1 MCFTWGGVLWGTGG
15 EKHGD
20 DRGSIECTQMVFV
33 CSPMNSNWALD
44 CWMRV
49 PIVSSS
55 CIATQI
61 LQNKTSAKLAA
72 RQIVNWPSVT
82 TKWLSFDTNIPNP
95 PPQHPFASPT
105 QLSKVLMAHLSM
117 CGLTVCN
124 TRPTSHPPPEPP
136 TAAVAISG
144 GHFAC
149 FIVSFWNLLPF
160 TCGPS
165 KS

>member
-20 DRGSIECTQMVFV
+20 DGGSIECTQMVFV

-95 PPQHPFASPT
+95 PTAPICFPHSVKQSP
-105 QLSKVLMAHLSM
+105 H
-117 CGLTVCN
+117 
-124 TRPTSHPPPEPP
+124 
-136 TAAVAISG
+136 
-144 GHFAC
+144 
-149 FIVSFWNLLPF
+149 
-160 TCGPS
+160 GPS
-165 KS
+165 IDVWIDSVQHTANITPTTRTTNSSSGNIWRTLCLFYCLILKFIALHLWAK